1 MQATSDLYR
10 QILSS
15 DNHWFETM
23 VRINGVDYGEDVLF
37 SVSTETAMFTND
49 PEVGRAIAGEI
60 DVSLLSPEETIPPM
74 AKVEPFVRIGAY
86 MSTNPDVYIENDILV
101 LDSVATISSNIVQFD
116 GSATTRND
124 IVFFQRGYYPNYSE
138 WLPKGVFYIDTR
150 ETTRNGNGLDILSIH
165 GYDAMLFAEQLY
177 PSATHAWP
185 MIDTAVVQEMAAA
198 MGVVVD
204 PRTYNLMTSGYMIP
218 LPGSY
223 SIREVLGYI
232 ASMYVGSFIMTETGM
247 LRLVSITELPEETN
261 YLINNAGDAIT
272 FGGDRI
278 LV

>member
-15 DNHWFETM
+15 DNHWFETR
-23 VRINGVDYGEDVLF
+23 VSIGGVNFSESSLF
-37 SVSTETAMFTND
+37 ALSTHNSMFAGD
-49 PEVGRAIAGEI
+49 PEIGKAIAGEI
-60 DVSLLSPEETIPPM
+60 DVRILAPGVTIPQM
-74 AKVEPFVRIGAY
+74 AQIIPYVRIC
-86 MSTNPDVYIENDILV
+86 N
-101 LDSVATISSNIVQFD
+101 ATAQ
-116 GSATTRND
+116 
-124 IVFFQRGYYPNYSE
+124 SE
-138 WLPKGVFYIDTR
+138 WIQRGVFYIDTR

-177 PSATHAWP
+177 PSTTHEWP
-185 MIDTAVVQEMAAA
+185 MVDTAVVQEMADA
-198 MGVVVD
+198 MGVTVD
-204 PRTYNLMTSGYMIP
+204 PRTYDLMNAGYMIP

-232 ASMYVGSFIMTETGM
+232 ASMYVGSFIMTETGL
-247 LRLVSITELPEETN
+247 LRLVSILELPNETN
-261 YLINNAGDAIT
+261 YLIDNAGDAIT

>member
-15 DNHWFETM
+15 DNHWFETK

-49 PEVGRAIAGEI
+49 PEVGHAIAGEI

-74 AKVEPFVRIGAY
+74 AIVEPFVRVAAY

-177 PSATHAWP
+177 PSTTHAWP
-185 MIDTAVVQEMAAA
+185 MIDTAVVQEMAAT

-232 ASMYVGSFIMTETGM
+232 ASMYVGSFIMTETGL

>member
-15 DNHWFETM
+15 DNHWFETK

-37 SVSTETAMFTND
+37 SVSTETAMFAGN

-60 DVSLLSPEETIPPM
+60 DVSLLSPDETIPPM
-74 AKVEPFVRIGAY
+74 AMVEPFVRIGAY

-124 IVFFQRGYYPNYSE
+124 IVFFQRGYYPTYSE

-150 ETTRNGNGLDILSIH
+150 ETSRNGNGLNILSIH

-177 PSATHAWP
+177 PSTTHAWP
-185 MIDTAVVQEMAAA
+185 MVDTAVVQEMAAA

-232 ASMYVGSFIMTETGM
+232 ASMYVGSFIMTETGL

>member
-15 DNHWFETM
+15 DNHWFETK

-37 SVSTETAMFTND
+37 SVSTETAMFAGN
-49 PEVGRAIAGEI
+49 PEVGKAIAGEI

-74 AKVEPFVRIGAY
+74 AMIEPFVRIGAY
-86 MSTNPDVYIENDILV
+86 MPSIPDVRIENDILM
-101 LDSVATISSNIVQFD
+101 LESVASMSGDIIKFD
-116 GSATTRND
+116 DSATKVND
-124 IVFFQRGYYPNYSE
+124 IVNFQNGYYPVYSE

-150 ETTRNGNGLDILSIH
+150 ETSRNGNGLDILSIH

-177 PSATHAWP
+177 PSTTHEWP
-185 MIDTAVVQEMAAA
+185 MVDTAVVQEMAAA
-198 MGVVVD
+198 MGVTVD
-204 PRTYNLMTSGYMIP
+204 PRTYGLMTSGYMIP

-223 SIREVLGYI
+223 TIREVLGYI
-232 ASMYVGSFIMTETGM
+232 ASMYVGSFIMTETGL
-247 LRLVSITELPEETN
+247 LRLVSILELPEETN
-261 YLINNAGDAIT
+261 YLIDNAGDAIV

>member
-15 DNHWFETM
+15 DNHWFETK

-74 AKVEPFVRIGAY
+74 AKVEPFVRIA
-86 MSTNPDVYIENDILV
+86 
-101 LDSVATISSNIVQFD
+101 DSLET
-116 GSATTRND
+116 
-124 IVFFQRGYYPNYSE
+124 SE

-165 GYDAMLFAEQLY
+165 GYDSMLFAEQLY
-177 PSATHAWP
+177 PSTTHEWP
-185 MIDTAVVQEMAAA
+185 MVDTAVVQEMADA
-198 MGVVVD
+198 MGVTVD
-204 PRTYNLMTSGYMIP
+204 PRTYDLMNAGYMIP

-232 ASMYVGSFIMTETGM
+232 ASMYVGSFIMTETGL
-247 LRLVSITELPEETN
+247 LRLVSILELPNETN
-261 YLINNAGDAIT
+261 YLIDNAGDAIT

>member
-1 MQATSDLYR
+1 MQTTSDLYR

-15 DNHWFETM
+15 DNHWFETK
-23 VRINGVDYGEDVLF
+23 VRINNVDYGEDVLF

-60 DVSLLSPEETIPPM
+60 DVSLLSPDETIPPM
-74 AKVEPFVRIGAY
+74 AKVEPFVRIASY

-124 IVFFQRGYYPNYSE
+124 IVFFQRGYYPTYSE

-150 ETTRNGNGLDILSIH
+150 ETSRNGNGLNILSIH

-177 PSATHAWP
+177 PSTTHAWP
-185 MIDTAVVQEMAAA
+185 MIDTAVVQEMAAT

-232 ASMYVGSFIMTETGM
+232 ASMYVGSFIMTETGL

>member
-15 DNHWFETM
+15 DNHWFETK
-23 VRINGVDYGEDVLF
+23 VRINNVDYGEDVLF

-60 DVSLLSPEETIPPM
+60 DVSLLSPDETIPPM
-74 AKVEPFVRIGAY
+74 AQIIPYVRIC
-86 MSTNPDVYIENDILV
+86 N
-101 LDSVATISSNIVQFD
+101 ATAQ
-116 GSATTRND
+116 
-124 IVFFQRGYYPNYSE
+124 SE
-138 WLPKGVFYIDTR
+138 WIQRGVFYIDTR

-165 GYDAMLFAEQLY
+165 GYDSMLFAEQLY
-177 PSATHAWP
+177 PSTTHEWP
-185 MIDTAVVQEMAAA
+185 MVDTAVVQEMADA
-198 MGVVVD
+198 MGVTVD
-204 PRTYNLMTSGYMIP
+204 PRTYDLMNAGYMIP

-232 ASMYVGSFIMTETGM
+232 ASMYVGSFIMTETGL
-247 LRLVSITELPEETN
+247 LRLVSILELPNETN
-261 YLINNAGDAIT
+261 YLIDNAGDAIT

>member
-15 DNHWFETM
+15 DNHWFETK

-37 SVSTETAMFTND
+37 SASTETAMFTND

-60 DVSLLSPEETIPPM
+60 DVSLLSPDETIPPM
-74 AKVEPFVRIGAY
+74 AMVEPFVRIAAR
-86 MSTNPDVYIENDILV
+86 MATRPDVDFTDGIVAIDN
-101 LDSVATISSNIVQFD
+101 VATID
-116 GSATTRND
+116 ND
-124 IVFFQRGYYPNYSE
+124 IVDFGDWATLHGGVVYFTSRYDLATSE

-165 GYDAMLFAEQLY
+165 GYDSMLFAEQLY
-177 PSATHAWP
+177 PSTTHEWP
-185 MIDTAVVQEMAAA
+185 MVDTAVVQEMADA
-198 MGVVVD
+198 MGVTVD
-204 PRTYNLMTSGYMIP
+204 PRTYDLMNAGYMIP

-232 ASMYVGSFIMTETGM
+232 ASMYVGSFIMTETGL
-247 LRLVSITELPEETN
+247 LRLVSILELPNETN
-261 YLINNAGDAIT
+261 YLIDNAGDAIT

>member
-15 DNHWFETM
+15 DNHWFETK

-124 IVFFQRGYYPNYSE
+124 IVFFQRGYYPTYSE

-165 GYDAMLFAEQLY
+165 GYDAMLFSEQLY
-177 PSATHAWP
+177 PSTTHAWP
-185 MIDTAVVQEMAAA
+185 MIDTAVVQEMAAT
-198 MGVVVD
+198 MGIVVD

>member
-15 DNHWFETM
+15 DNHWFETK

-60 DVSLLSPEETIPPM
+60 DVSLLSPDETIPPM
-74 AKVEPFVRIGAY
+74 ANVEPFVRIAAY
-86 MSTNPDVYIENDILV
+86 MPTNPDVYIENDILV

-177 PSATHAWP
+177 PSTTHAWP
-185 MIDTAVVQEMAAA
+185 MIDTAVVQEMAAT

-261 YLINNAGDAIT
+261 YLINNAGDTIT